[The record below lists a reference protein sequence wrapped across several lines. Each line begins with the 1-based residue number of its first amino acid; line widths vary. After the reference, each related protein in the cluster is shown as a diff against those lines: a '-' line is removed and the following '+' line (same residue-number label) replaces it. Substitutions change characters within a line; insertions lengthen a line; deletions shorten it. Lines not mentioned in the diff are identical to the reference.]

1 LHAPVDFLIAERSA
15 VDVKLYRPRM
25 LVQLRSICG
34 RMGASVARITTE
46 CLYCTRPLFA
56 FVVKP
61 VPTYLKLQ
69 AHENQVTPPDVE
81 ECNGLDAACQA
92 FTAATGWQFEYRDGS
107 AADDADLLW
116 STPIHPGVGA
126 SPGHL
131 RIELGGAQRV
141 ADIAARVPLE
151 AAEPLAAAIATLVE
165 QNLSLRR
172 TLWEREAELAA
183 GVPLTLRSDEPQ
195 HLAARLEAAIKAG
208 AQMLDCSVGALYTL
222 DEATTQLKLRSS
234 WGLPA
239 DRLAQPARPLAT
251 ALADLEALLGHA
263 VALANTES
271 FRPWNVPEVCQAAL
285 CVPVSSPTMPLG
297 TLWFFCDRSR
307 DFTAAQTNLAEV
319 IAGRLA
325 TELDRALLLH
335 EQVQAVGVLKQ
346 IEAASRQ
353 QQHSLATVA
362 PPIEGWEIAGW
373 TAQAAALGGALHEW
387 RALPDGRLAVI
398 VADCG
403 EGGLAGALTA
413 AALRSAL
420 CSECDHFRI
429 ERDRGRGK
437 QSNDAVAILIRLHE
451 LLAAA
456 SSGDQWAGAALAVID
471 AARGEIEI
479 ASTGRPTALVLKGDA
494 SASLLL
500 PTLPLGLV
508 EPSSIRAI
516 RTTLALAETLVMYTR
531 GFVEAGDEQGR
542 PLDEAAL
549 SRILWQSRERTANE
563 LIEILCDRQEAHA
576 VRPGEL
582 DRSAV
587 VIKRR

>member
-1 LHAPVDFLIAERSA
+1 
-15 VDVKLYRPRM
+15 
-25 LVQLRSICG
+25 
-34 RMGASVARITTE
+34 
-46 CLYCTRPLFA
+46 
-56 FVVKP
+56 VVKP
-61 VPTYLKLQ
+61 VPSYLKLQ
-69 AHENQVTPPDVE
+69 SHDFELTPPDVE
-81 ECNGLDAACQA
+81 ECAGLDSVCQA
-92 FTAATGWQFEYRDGS
+92 FTAATGWPLAYRDGGAS
-107 AADDADLLW
+107 DNADLLW
-116 STPIHPGVGA
+116 SAPVNPGVGA
-126 SPGHL
+126 SPGHF
-131 RIELGGAQRV
+131 RIDLGRAKQV
-141 ADIAARVPLE
+141 TDIAARIPLE

-195 HLAARLEAAIKAG
+195 HLAARLESTIKAG
-208 AQMLDCSVGALYTL
+208 AQMLECFAGALYTL

-263 VALANTES
+263 VALDNTES

-346 IEAASRQ
+346 IEVASRQ
-353 QQHSLATVA
+353 QQHALATVA
-362 PPIEGWEIAGW
+362 PPLEGWEVAGW

-387 RALPDGRLAVI
+387 RMLPDGRVAAF

-403 EGGLAGALTA
+403 DGGLAGALTA
-413 AALRSAL
+413 AGLRSAL
-420 CSECDHFRI
+420 CSEIDHI
-429 ERDRGRGK
+429 CANRDPSRD
-437 QSNDAVAILIRLHE
+437 DATKDAKAQLARLHE
-451 LLAAA
+451 ILAR
-456 SSGDQWAGAALAVID
+456 SSAGDEWAGAALAIID

-479 ASTGRPTALVLKGDA
+479 ASAGRPTALLLKCDA
-494 SASLLL
+494 PRSILQ

-508 EPSSIRAI
+508 EPSSIRSMRTAI
-516 RTTLALAETLVMYTR
+516 TSGETLVMYTR

-549 SRILWQSRERTANE
+549 SRVLWQARDRTANE
-563 LIEILCDRQEAHA
+563 LIEVLCDRQEAHA
-576 VRPGEL
+576 VRPGDM
-582 DRSAV
+582 DRTAI

>member
-1 LHAPVDFLIAERSA
+1 
-15 VDVKLYRPRM
+15 M
-25 LVQLRSICG
+25 
-34 RMGASVARITTE
+34 
-46 CLYCTRPLFA
+46 
-56 FVVKP
+56 VKP

-69 AHENQVTPPDVE
+69 SSDFEVTPPDVE
-81 ECNGLDAACQA
+81 DCVGLNAACQSFA
-92 FTAATGWQFEYRDGS
+92 AATGWPLAYVDGS
-107 AADDADLLW
+107 PADEADLLW
-116 STPIHPGVGA
+116 SAPVNPGVGA
-126 SPGHL
+126 SLGHF

-141 ADIAARVPLE
+141 ADIAARTPLE
-151 AAEPLAAAIATLVE
+151 VAEPLAAAIATLVE

-208 AQMLDCSVGALYTL
+208 AQMLNCFAGALYTL

-263 VALANTES
+263 VALANTDS

-297 TLWFFCDRSR
+297 TLWFYCDLSR

-335 EQVQAVGVLKQ
+335 EQVQAVRVLKQ
-346 IEAASRQ
+346 IESASRQ
-353 QQHSLATVA
+353 QQHALATA
-362 PPIEGWEIAGW
+362 SPPLDGWNVTGW
-373 TAQAAALGGALHEW
+373 TCQAGALGGAMHEW
-387 RALPDGRLAVI
+387 RMLADGRLAVL

-403 EGGLAGALTA
+403 DGGLAGALTA

-420 CSECDHFRI
+420 CCECDHFPKNQSR
-429 ERDRGRGK
+429 EDRPNGAAALL
-437 QSNDAVAILIRLHE
+437 SRLHE
-451 LLAAA
+451 LLAATSA
-456 SSGDQWAGAALAVID
+456 GDQWAGAALAIVD

-479 ASTGRPTALVLKGDA
+479 ASGGRPTAIALKSNA
-494 SASLLL
+494 PSSLLQS
-500 PTLPLGLV
+500 TLPLGLV
-508 EPSSIRAI
+508 ELSDIRTT
-516 RTTLALAETLVMYTR
+516 RTTLAPGEALVMYTR

-549 SRILWQSRERTANE
+549 SRVLWQARERTGNE
-563 LIEILCDRQEAHA
+563 LIEVLCDRQEAHA
-576 VRPGEL
+576 VRPNEL
-582 DRSAV
+582 DRSAA

>member
-1 LHAPVDFLIAERSA
+1 
-15 VDVKLYRPRM
+15 
-25 LVQLRSICG
+25 
-34 RMGASVARITTE
+34 
-46 CLYCTRPLFA
+46 
-56 FVVKP
+56 VVKP
-61 VPTYLKLQ
+61 VPSYLKLQ
-69 AHENQVTPPDVE
+69 SQDFEVSPPDIE
-81 ECNGLDAACQA
+81 ECARLDSVCQA
-92 FTAATGWQFEYRDGS
+92 FAAATGWPLAYQDGS
-107 AADDADLLW
+107 AGDQAELLW
-116 STPIHPGVGA
+116 SAPVNPGVGA
-126 SPGHL
+126 SPGHF
-131 RIELGGAQRV
+131 RIELGGARQV
-141 ADIAARVPLE
+141 ADIAARIPLE
-151 AAEPLAAAIATLVE
+151 SAEPLAAAIATLVE

-172 TLWEREAELAA
+172 SLWEREAELAA

-195 HLAARLEAAIKAG
+195 HLAARLESTIKAG
-208 AQMLDCSVGALYTL
+208 AQMLDCFAGALYTL
-222 DEATTQLKLRSS
+222 DEATSQLKLRSS

-239 DRLAQPARPLAT
+239 DRLSQPARPLAT

-263 VALANTES
+263 IALANTES
-271 FRPWNVPEVCQAAL
+271 FRPWNVPEVCQAAV

-335 EQVQAVGVLKQ
+335 EQVQAIGVLKQ

-353 QQHSLATVA
+353 QQHALATVA
-362 PPIEGWEIAGW
+362 PPIEGWEVAGW
-373 TAQAAALGGALHEW
+373 TAQTAALGGAVHEW
-387 RALPDGRLAVI
+387 RALPDGRLVLL

-403 EGGLAGALTA
+403 DGGIAGALTA
-413 AALRSAL
+413 AALCSAL
-420 CSECDHFRI
+420 CSECDHFCAD
-429 ERDRGRGK
+429 RDHSRHE
-437 QSNDAVAILIRLHE
+437 QSNDARAILLRLHE

-456 SSGDQWAGAALAVID
+456 SAGDQWAGAALAIVD

-479 ASTGRPTALVLKGDA
+479 ASAGRPTALVLKGDA
-494 SASLLL
+494 PASLLL

-508 EPSSIRAI
+508 EPSSIRAM
-516 RTTLALAETLVMYTR
+516 RTKLAPAETLVMYTR

-549 SRILWQSRERTANE
+549 SRVLWQARERTANE

-576 VRPGEL
+576 LRPGEL